1 MLYEVVI
8 TACEFAV
15 SVGNNKKVKTNFGV
29 DRSRRDIIHW
39 GSRFRRGVSGGSS
52 QIVLRFLKKVR
63 KSA

>member
-1 MLYEVVI
+1 MMLYEVVI

-39 GSRFRRGVSGGSS
+39 GS
-52 QIVLRFLKKVR
+52 
-63 KSA
+63 